1 MGNIVTLPRRGQP
14 GDLDTLGKVA
24 TLSVLAVEL
33 ACLAQ
38 HGEADE
44 IEITLNGE
52 RLTLDRQTML
62 LYADDMLAQRQ
73 AILDAMGQRGPELME
88 KIVRAIGTMQ
98 EAEAMLA
105 DQTSRL
111 RASVSEREPT
121 ERDSKTVWRRPCT
134 TGRRSGKLPQPRSA
148 RAQRSLPTPTTDP
161 DPAV

>member
-52 RLTLDRQTML
+52 RLTLDRQTCC
-62 LYADDMLAQRQ
+62 YT
-73 AILDAMGQRGPELME
+73 P
-88 KIVRAIGTMQ
+88 T
-98 EAEAMLA
+98 
-105 DQTSRL
+105 TCSR
-111 RASVSEREPT
+111 S
-121 ERDSKTVWRRPCT
+121 
-134 TGRRSGKLPQPRSA
+134 GRRSLTPWGSA
-148 RAQRSLPTPTTDP
+148 ARN
-161 DPAV
+161 